1 MEEES
6 PEVTPAEDPI
16 YGLLLT
22 ILPKFPCFLSIVGT
36 LCVISSVLRSKSK
49 RGHIQSRLVGS
60 MVFFQFLAAFSWM
73 FTNLFMPPSNELQ
86 ISSIGNDTSC
96 DAQGYLLQLVI
107 AGNIYY
113 ASIAIYFYLVIARRW
128 KKKRIESIEKYLH
141 GVPIVWGVVTASI
154 VVAMDMIGENA
165 WNCWIQPRDSPNK
178 RLAKIFQFVLFYI
191 PLWSSMA
198 VCVCSMYLVHKFIKK
213 TEKQVLKWKKHN
225 RKVHTKN
232 IAMQNYLYVLSF
244 LLCWTFPS
252 LVRILQTIFGIHVPT
267 WTKVVSGTLLPCQ
280 GFINAIIF
288 FRLKYQK
295 IKRKDKEQSI
305 FAIVWRIVK
314 ESLFS
319 FSCIK
324 TNEVQVRPSVDV
336 DVEANP
342 TNAPRKDLEKSYIQ
356 TQEIQT
362 QESYEDFLPQT
373 FEATL
378 GKNESFVD
386 DETGM
391 KPPLEKNYS
400 TIQMHGMDSLR
411 LMWTEARLYGK
422 DSVRE

>member
-1 MEEES
+1 MDEKNPQITS
-6 PEVTPAEDPI
+6 TEDPL

-22 ILPKFPCFLSIVGT
+22 ILSKFPCFLSIVGT
-36 LCVISSVLRSKSK
+36 LCVISSILRSKSK

-86 ISSIGNDTSC
+86 IPSIGNDISC
-96 DAQGYLLQLVI
+96 DVQGYLVQLSI
-107 AGNIYY
+107 AGSIYY

-141 GVPIVWGVVTASI
+141 GIPIVWGVVTASL

-165 WNCWIQPRDSPNK
+165 WNCWIQPKYSPNK
-178 RLAKIFQFVLFYI
+178 SLAKIFQLALFYV
-191 PLWSSMA
+191 PLWLSMA
-198 VCVCSMYLVHKFIKK
+198 VCATSLYLVHKFIKK
-213 TEKQVLKWKKHN
+213 TEKQVLKWKKDKGN
-225 RKVHTKN
+225 RKLHTKN
-232 IAMQNYLYVLSF
+232 IATQNSLYALSF
-244 LLCWTFPS
+244 LLCWSFPT
-252 LVRILQTIFGIHVPT
+252 LVRILQIVDVVQVPT
-267 WTKVVSGTLLPCQ
+267 WTKVISGTLLPCQ
-280 GFINAIIF
+280 GFINSIIF

-295 IKRKDKEQSI
+295 LRKKHKELSF

-314 ESLFS
+314 DSLFPNS
-319 FSCIK
+319 SCNK
-324 TNEVQVRPSVDV
+324 VKEEQVVKPSIDA

-342 TNAPRKDLEKSYIQ
+342 IEAPRNDFGAQPQKSY
-356 TQEIQT
+356 EF
-362 QESYEDFLPQT
+362 FLPET
-373 FEATL
+373 SEAVI
-378 GKNESFVD
+378 GKNESFAD

-400 TIQMHGMDSLR
+400 TIQIHGLDSLR

-422 DSVRE
+422 ASVRE

>member
-1 MEEES
+1 MEEKNLQITS
-6 PEVTPAEDPI
+6 TEDPI

-36 LCVISSVLRSKSK
+36 LCVISSILRSRSR

-86 ISSIGNDTSC
+86 IPSIGNDTSC
-96 DAQGYLLQLVI
+96 DVQGYLLQLVI

-113 ASIAIYFYLVIARRW
+113 ASIAIYFYLVIAKRW

-141 GVPIVWGVVTASI
+141 GIPIVWGVVTASI

-178 RLAKIFQFVLFYI
+178 MLAKDFQLFFFYI
-191 PLWSSMA
+191 PLWLSMVVSTA
-198 VCVCSMYLVHKFIKK
+198 CLYLVQRFIKK
-213 TEKQVLKWKKHN
+213 TEKQVLKWKKDT

-232 IAMQNYLYVLSF
+232 VAMHNSLYVFSF
-244 LLCWTFPS
+244 FLCWTFPS
-252 LVRILQTIFGIHVPT
+252 LVRILQTVFGVHVSS
-267 WTKVVSGTLLPCQ
+267 WTKVVSGTLLPSQ
-280 GFINAIIF
+280 GFITSIIF
-288 FRLKYQK
+288 FRIKYQK
-295 IKRKDKEQSI
+295 LRKKNKEQSV

-314 ESLFS
+314 ESLLPHS
-319 FSCIK
+319 SCTK
-324 TNEVQVRPSVDV
+324 VKEEQVVKPNIDV

-342 TNAPRKDLEKSYIQ
+342 MKAPRKSLRKPHVE
-356 TQEIQT
+356 T
-362 QESYEDFLPQT
+362 QESSEDFLPEISEGPIT
-373 FEATL
+373 
-378 GKNESFVD
+378 KNESFVD

-400 TIQMHGMDSLR
+400 TIQMHGMDSLK

-422 DSVRE
+422 ASVRE